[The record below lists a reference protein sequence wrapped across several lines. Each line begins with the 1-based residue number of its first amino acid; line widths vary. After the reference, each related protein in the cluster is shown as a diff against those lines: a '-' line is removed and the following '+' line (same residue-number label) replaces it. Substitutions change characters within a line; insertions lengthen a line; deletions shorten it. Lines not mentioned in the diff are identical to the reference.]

1 MLKRLLS
8 TAAALA
14 AILGPCLGMDLSANA
29 AELPKATQKA
39 MTDLKLDASLLDGL
53 DAELNVPAAWL
64 EGARQ
69 EKEVIV
75 SGTWEPKEFQDMT
88 APFKERYPFINLRYE
103 RTGTTGRGM
112 QVLVALGEGRVIA
125 DVVTAIGDAIFYFI
139 EMKALADM
147 RELPGFNNMTADQ
160 VAADGTW
167 IPHKL
172 SFRCFAYNTDKVKQ
186 ADLPKTWEGLIDD
199 PRWGNGNL
207 ALTNNAA
214 TWLLGLWV
222 KNGEKWGEDF
232 TRALFEKVKPQRR
245 KEGLTALTGLTVAG
259 EFHASLPSPEWV
271 AQQYVQKGAP
281 LGYHCPA
288 PVPVT
293 ISPIAMIDKSPRK
306 NAARLF
312 VNWMVSREAQ
322 IVQYA
327 VSSAVPVHKA
337 LQLPRFV
344 PFADTIIGKPFI
356 VRDDAMLVSD
366 TNKKMN
372 ELWEKYWTGGA
383 PGAK

>member
-1 MLKRLLS
+1 MGRRVHS
-8 TAAALA
+8 TAVAVL
-14 AILGPCLGMDLSANA
+14 AILGLGVGFSADA

-39 MTDLKLDASLLDGL
+39 MADLKLESSLLDGL
-53 DAELNVPAAWL
+53 DAELDVPTAWL
-64 EGARQ
+64 DGAKR
-69 EKEVIV
+69 EKELIV
-75 SGTWEPKEFQDMT
+75 SGTWEPKEFQEMT
-88 APFKERYPFINLRYE
+88 APFKERYPFVNLRYE
-103 RTGTTGRGM
+103 RTGTSGRGM

-139 EMKALADM
+139 EMKALADL
-147 RELPGFNNMTADQ
+147 RDLPGFNNLTKEQ

-172 SFRCFAYNTDKVKQ
+172 SFRCLAYNTDKVKRE
-186 ADLPKTWEGLIDD
+186 DLPQMWGDLIVD
-199 PRWGNGNL
+199 PRWGDGNL
-207 ALTNNAA
+207 ALTNNPA

-222 KNGEKWGEDF
+222 RNGEKWGEDF
-232 TRALFEKVKPQRR
+232 TRNLFEKVKPQRR

-281 LGYHCPA
+281 LGYHCPS
-288 PVPVT
+288 PVPVAV
-293 ISPIAMIDKSPRK
+293 SQIAMLEKSPHK
-306 NAARLF
+306 NAARLY

-327 VSSAVPVHKA
+327 TSSAVPVHKA

-344 PFADTIIGKPFI
+344 PFADTIVGKPAI

-372 ELWEKYWTGGA
+372 EMWDSYWTGK
-383 PGAK
+383 GAK

>member
-1 MLKRLLS
+1 MGRRVHS
-8 TAAALA
+8 TAVAVL
-14 AILGPCLGMDLSANA
+14 AILGLGVGFSADA

-39 MTDLKLDASLLDGL
+39 MADLKLESSLLDGL
-53 DAELNVPAAWL
+53 DAELDVPTAWL
-64 EGARQ
+64 DGAKR
-69 EKEVIV
+69 EKELIV
-75 SGTWEPKEFQDMT
+75 SGTWEPKEFQEMT
-88 APFKERYPFINLRYE
+88 APFKERYPFVNLRYE
-103 RTGTTGRGM
+103 RTGTSGRGM

-139 EMKALADM
+139 EMKALADL
-147 RELPGFNNMTADQ
+147 RDLPGFNNLTKDQ

-172 SFRCFAYNTDKVKQ
+172 SFRCLAYNTDKVKPV
-186 ADLPKTWEGLIDD
+186 DLPQMWGDLIVD
-199 PRWGNGNL
+199 PRWGDGNL
-207 ALTNNAA
+207 ALTNNPA

-232 TRALFEKVKPQRR
+232 TRNLFEKVKPQRR

-281 LGYHCPA
+281 LGYHCPS

-293 ISPIAMIDKSPRK
+293 VSQIAMLEKSPHK
-306 NAARLF
+306 NAARLY

-327 VSSAVPVHKA
+327 TSSAVPVHKA
-337 LQLPRFV
+337 LQSPRFV
-344 PFADTIIGKPFI
+344 PFADTIVGKPAI

-366 TNKKMN
+366 TNKRMN
-372 ELWEKYWTGGA
+372 AMWDGYWTGK
-383 PGAK
+383 GAK